1 MKYRADIDGLRAI
14 AVLLVVFNHVGW
26 SLFSGGYIGVDVFFV
41 ISGYLI
47 TSLLVKDIS
56 EKKFSIA
63 QFYKKRVLR
72 LAPAYFT
79 VLIVVSIFAWQLM
92 LPDEIIKYVSS
103 VIYATFLMANIYMYD
118 EVGDYFSQTVD
129 SIPLLHLWSLGV
141 EEQFYIFWPIFLLII
156 FNTKIKK
163 YIILII
169 VILIYFSLY
178 YTYYK
183 ININSDKA
191 YYMMPIRAC
200 ELLIGAIIVF
210 LPKIS
215 ISQKISNLMVFG
227 GFLTLFLVAIFF

>member
-26 SLFSGGYIGVDVFFV
+26 SLFFCGYIGVDVFFV

-141 EEQFYIFWPIFLLII
+141 EEQFYIFWPIF
-156 FNTKIKK
+156 
-163 YIILII
+163 Y
-169 VILIYFSLY
+169 
-178 YTYYK
+178 
-183 ININSDKA
+183 
-191 YYMMPIRAC
+191 
-200 ELLIGAIIVF
+200 
-210 LPKIS
+210 
-215 ISQKISNLMVFG
+215 
-227 GFLTLFLVAIFF
+227 

>member
-141 EEQFYIFWPIFLLII
+141 EEQFYIFWPIF
-156 FNTKIKK
+156 
-163 YIILII
+163 Y
-169 VILIYFSLY
+169 
-178 YTYYK
+178 
-183 ININSDKA
+183 
-191 YYMMPIRAC
+191 
-200 ELLIGAIIVF
+200 
-210 LPKIS
+210 
-215 ISQKISNLMVFG
+215 
-227 GFLTLFLVAIFF
+227 